1 MWMKIEKKKPN
12 DCGWNFIHKMTECHN
27 MDEFITTGIGILL
40 AQNVNEIWF
49 LVYNHLNS
57 LKLI

>member
-1 MWMKIEKKKPN
+1 
-12 DCGWNFIHKMTECHN
+12 MTECHN